1 MLTYDPLTVFETSV
15 TPPGLY
21 ARKKWLGQEDTPAWR
36 ADFRATVASLVRGQ
50 GSDGSWNGSV
60 VDTIQRLFGLHLTL
74 REPDDEI
81 HRALDWLMSQ
91 TREIAGKP
99 GRFGRGPRADDL
111 RGLPFSPG
119 RFERLVSGATL
130 FLAAIFG
137 REARPEVLTLYRQLS
152 REGIERK
159 GRWCGWSC
167 SNNVLRAFVVH
178 PVYRQDEATLM
189 AVKTLSRVQR
199 PSGEWPGDVPFFQTV
214 NALAHL
220 TMEEADTQVE
230 AAFQRLRKTQNM
242 DGTWGRSQPEWN
254 TFLVVHAFKNK
265 GIL

>member
-1 MLTYDPLTVFETSV
+1 MLTYDPFSVFETSV
-15 TPPGLY
+15 TPAGLY
-21 ARKKWLGQEDTPAWR
+21 ARKKWLGLEDTPAWR
-36 ADFRATVASLVRGQ
+36 ADFRATAANLLQGQ
-50 GSDGSWNGSV
+50 RSDGSWNQSV
-60 VDTIQRLFGLHLTL
+60 VDTIQHLFGLHLTV
-74 REPDDEI
+74 REPAEEI
-81 HRALDWLMSQ
+81 HRALDWLMDQ
-91 TREIAGKP
+91 TWEIVRKR
-99 GRFGRGPRADDL
+99 GRFGGSPCAADL

-137 REARPEVLTLYRQLS
+137 CEARPEVLTLYRKLS

-199 PSGEWPGDVPFFQTV
+199 PSGEWPGGVPFFQTV

-230 AAFQRLRKTQNM
+230 AAFQRLRKTQNV